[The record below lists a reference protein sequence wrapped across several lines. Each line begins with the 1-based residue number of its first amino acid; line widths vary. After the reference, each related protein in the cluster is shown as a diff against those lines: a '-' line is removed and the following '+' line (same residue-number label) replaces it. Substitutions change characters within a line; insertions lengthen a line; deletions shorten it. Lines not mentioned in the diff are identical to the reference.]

1 MLGKSQKPVDAMQ
14 LPKLDNDLKFLGDF
28 IYVNSWDCYPVAGQG
43 VGIEVFDRNTLR
55 HLNRISIREC
65 DDEQQDEVESI
76 VDNNGKLHI
85 LTGSQYPDE
94 ARANYFVFDKKT
106 WKLIKTGVYS
116 ESNND
121 IKFPTEDENREE
133 ALSTKSYQIRRGYQ
147 TSTAVG
153 GAKYNFSRKESG
165 GAPEEVVASFSMQGT
180 STPTPVIIPD
190 RDDVVFIGNP
200 DNLVGADF
208 SLFREAMFQVN
219 GFDETM
225 AGLGGSDR
233 ELGHR
238 LKLLGLRLV
247 NSRHLTIT
255 YHLEHPRNPERIHFQ
270 NEMKALLAQSCIT
283 FCRQGLQGLD
293 SGSEI
298 GTLLRDRF
306 HRRASVA
313 ISKGNDGVEWQEP

>member
-1 MLGKSQKPVDAMQ
+1 MQ

-200 DNLVGADF
+200 DNLGRLSIIHFDPATSRSTTLAILPTIAAWVVDDSYFYVSNGVDLMVF
-208 SLFREAMFQVN
+208 DLSDMTLKSLMPRIFW
-219 GFDETM
+219 T
-225 AGLGGSDR
+225 GSD
-233 ELGHR
+233 
-238 LKLLGLRLV
+238 GLHSV
-247 NSRHLTIT
+247 AAAESNKMKIT
-255 YHLEHPRNPERIHFQ
+255 KIY
-270 NEMKALLAQSCIT
+270 
-283 FCRQGLQGLD
+283 LD
-293 SGSEI
+293 
-298 GTLLRDRF
+298 RDRMIVRTLYGATLVF
-306 HRRASVA
+306 DAKKLKEDMRGR
-313 ISKGNDGVEWQEP
+313 